1 MGPLDAIWHLLNF
14 FLPAAG
20 VAAITAALA
29 KLVWRTALRPVR
41 WWLLARAGAAGGAGA
56 LLLGLVVFGRDGRMA
71 TYALL
76 CAAVAG
82 AIWWVGLRGRA

>member
-41 WWLLARAGAAGGAGA
+41 WWPLARASFF
-56 LLLGLVVFGRDGRMA
+56 LP
-71 TYALL
+71 
-76 CAAVAG
+76 
-82 AIWWVGLRGRA
+82 